1 MDKKLGD
8 RMGAANEELQNNLDR
23 NEHQIFASYGL
34 VGAILLF
41 GALGYFA
48 DRMAGST
55 PRYVIIGLVVGIAIG
70 FYSLVKTVRR

>member
-8 RMGAANEELQNNLDR
+8 RLGAANEELQNNLDR

-34 VGAILLF
+34 VGAILIF

-48 DRMAGST
+48 DRMSGST
-55 PRYVIIGLVVGIAIG
+55 PRYVIIGLLVGIAVG
-70 FYSLVKTVRR
+70 FYSLVKTARR

>member
-8 RMGAANEELQNNLDR
+8 RLGAANGELQNNLDR

-48 DRMAGST
+48 DRVSGST
-55 PRYVIIGLVVGIAIG
+55 PRYVIIGLVVGIAVG